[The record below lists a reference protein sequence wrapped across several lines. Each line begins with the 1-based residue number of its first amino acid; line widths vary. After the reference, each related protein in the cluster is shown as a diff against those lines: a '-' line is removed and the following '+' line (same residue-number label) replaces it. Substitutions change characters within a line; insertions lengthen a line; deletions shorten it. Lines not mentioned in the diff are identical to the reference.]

1 MPAPTRGRGLRS
13 CAGVREAIERFLSAS
28 REPVLIE
35 PGESPYPLATNNYSL
50 EVNKNTVTLQVWD
63 ERRFL
68 ARRILDLTLEKPG
81 RLELLVA
88 VFPNREGKLA
98 LVDRAHPAQRAV
110 LARGG
115 RLGFRERFRGILRR
129 AYPDW
134 DLAEL
139 STGQD
144 LEHSLSPLYPRALLR
159 KGHAAVAAIATPP
172 EGAPPEGALSFGL
185 IWLDHLRRRETR
197 RVVEGLTVFV
207 PEGRSRRT
215 CLRVRW
221 LDARLARFE
230 VQAYS
235 EEDLSGRLDAADC
248 GNLDTRLEPFRDA
261 AALMSGEVHA
271 WVERLG
277 RAEGVEAVAASGGAL
292 SLRVRGLEF
301 ARAEGGRMRFGI
313 EARRELTALDL
324 AEAESLAESLARWRA
339 PDPPDR
345 THPLYRRNPER
356 WLESV
361 VRRRLEEI
369 DASLSPDVVYGQA
382 PAVAGAE
389 RGVVDLLAA
398 DRSGRL
404 AVIEVKATADI
415 HLPLQALDYWLRVR
429 WHLDRGEFERL
440 GYFPGVA
447 LRREPPRM
455 LLVAPALEFHPT
467 TGAILRFFSPEVPV
481 ECIGL
486 GVEWRRQPKVVF
498 RRMGAERD
506 SAGSADRCQSPS

>member
-1 MPAPTRGRGLRS
+1 MSAPTRGRGPRS
-13 CAGVREAIERFLSAS
+13 VAEVREAIERFLNVS

-35 PGESPYPLATNNYSL
+35 PGEDPYPLTANSYSL
-50 EVNKNTVTLQVWD
+50 EVNKNTVVLQAWD

-68 ARRILDLTLEKPG
+68 TRRVLALAVERPG
-81 RLELLVA
+81 RLELLA
-88 VFPNREGKLA
+88 TVFPNREGRLS
-98 LVDRAHPAQRAV
+98 LVDRAHPSQKAA

-115 RLGFRERFRGILRR
+115 RLCFRERFRAILRR
-129 AYPDW
+129 AYPEW

-139 STGQD
+139 STEQD

-159 KGHAAVAAIATPP
+159 KGHVAVAAIAAPP

-185 IWLDHLRRRETR
+185 IWLDHLRRREAP

-221 LDARLARFE
+221 LDQRLARFE

-248 GNLDTRLEPFRDA
+248 GNLDTRMDPFRDPA
-261 AALMSGEVHA
+261 ASMSGEARA

-277 RAEGVEAVAASGGAL
+277 RAEGVEAVAAPGGTL

-313 EARRELTALDL
+313 EARRELTALNL
-324 AEAESLAESLARWRA
+324 AEAESLAASLARWRA
-339 PDPPDR
+339 PHPPDR
-345 THPLYRRNPER
+345 NHPLYRRNPER

-361 VRRRLEEI
+361 VRQRLEEI
-369 DASLSPDVVYGQA
+369 DASLSPDTVYGQV

-389 RGVVDLLAA
+389 RGVADLVAA

-404 AVIEVKATADI
+404 AVVEVKATEDI

-429 WHLDRGEFERL
+429 WHLERGEFERL

-467 TGAILRFFSPEVPV
+467 TGAILRFFSPEIPV
-481 ECIGL
+481 ERIGL

-498 RRMGAERD
+498 RRAGAERD
-506 SAGSADRCQSPS
+506 SAGSQRACQSPS